1 MKKVTAKKHLGQH
14 FLINKNIAQDI
25 VNLIK
30 KKNNFVLEIGP
41 GMGVLTNLILNQN
54 IESFHAIEIDTDS
67 VNYLRKKYPK
77 LLVTEG
83 DFLKMKINDLTNKK
97 ISVIGNFPYNI
108 SSQILFRVFENK
120 NKIDEMIGMFQKE
133 VAERVIAKKGKKRGI
148 LSVFIQAFFE
158 TKLEFILDEN
168 NFSPPPKVKSAVI
181 TLKRNKRKN
190 IGCNEELFKKIVKSS
205 YNQRRKTLKNALKSF
220 TLDYNKNIDNLLLK
234 RAEELE
240 VDDFITITKNVQ
252 AK

>member
-1 MKKVTAKKHLGQH
+1 
-14 FLINKNIAQDI
+14 
-25 VNLIK
+25 
-30 KKNNFVLEIGP
+30 
-41 GMGVLTNLILNQN
+41 
-54 IESFHAIEIDTDS
+54 
-67 VNYLRKKYPK
+67 
-77 LLVTEG
+77 
-83 DFLKMKINDLTNKK
+83 MKINDLTNKK

-148 LSVFIQAFFE
+148 LSVCIQAFFE

>member
-14 FLINKNIAQDI
+14 FLINKNIAQNI

-30 KKNNFVLEIGP
+30 KKNYVLEIGP

-77 LLVTEG
+77 LSLTEG
-83 DFLKMKINDLTNKK
+83 DFLKMNIKDLTYKK

-158 TKLEFILDEN
+158 AKIEFILDEN
-168 NFSPPPKVKSAVI
+168 NFSPPPKVKSAVL